1 MLSADSRKRGRV
13 NKASD
18 RKPEAGTE
26 SARRWELGR
35 RFAEGSKDIPAAA

>member
-1 MLSADSRKRGRV
+1 MDSGKRVRV

-26 SARRWELGR
+26 RAGRWELGSR
-35 RFAEGSKDIPAAA
+35 VAEVNKDSPSAA